1 MLQAPAAYFDIVRLQ
16 DICNVS
22 ERSIRTLQQRRRGQL
37 EDKHRSHSYYGCNGF
52 GRLSALGRLT
62 IWGKAY
68 YGL

>member
-37 EDKHRSHSYYGCNGF
+37 EDKHRSHSYYG
-52 GRLSALGRLT
+52 
-62 IWGKAY
+62 
-68 YGL
+68 